1 MNNYLNDSLSL
12 SGGSNMTYNLS
23 IGMAVMCFLVALVAY
38 IYYYI
43 ILKPKLDP
51 MTGKETPKNV
61 YILYTAFVFTFFFI
75 ISVIGIFVTMP
86 AKKPASADDGLAM

>member
-23 IGMAVMCFLVALVAY
+23 IGMAVLSLLVALVAY
-38 IYYYI
+38 IYYYVI
-43 ILKPKLDP
+43 SKPKLDP
-51 MTGKETPKNV
+51 ATGKETPKNV
-61 YILYTAFVFTFFFI
+61 YILYMAFLFTFFFI

-86 AKKPASADDGLAM
+86 AKKPVSPDDGLGM